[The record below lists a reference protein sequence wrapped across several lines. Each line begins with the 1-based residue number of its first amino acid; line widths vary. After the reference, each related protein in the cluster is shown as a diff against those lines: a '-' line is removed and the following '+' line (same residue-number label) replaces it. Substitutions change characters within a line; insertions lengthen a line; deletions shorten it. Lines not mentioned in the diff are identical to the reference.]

1 MKDMRKEYIPRKPI
15 DILKIGYRYIVSNPK
30 LIIPFMIYEAGF
42 VIGQAIFVIS
52 FLSLLSYFKAFNLI
66 PKIMEEL
73 SKKNYEYLLNPEILH
88 PIIAT
93 LFVTA
98 SAYIIVI
105 LMFDSFVKAGL
116 FPYLRKILIEGNGS
130 LRLFLGYAFHRWKL
144 VLKTNILT
152 YSIIISPLLPSL
164 ILFYFSISK
173 IIPTLSVENGIDELM
188 LGISA
193 LAFVGGVVLA
203 LILYLLLI
211 FAPIAAALDADN
223 PMLNVYKSIKIAR
236 REIGSVILYLC
247 VLSLIAI
254 ASVVIESIV
263 KVFYVTITS
272 LFALIISLAI
282 TPIINMFLVAVYE
295 YYFNESFA
303 PVKAGVME
311 LREIVKIARIMTG
324 ISKYL
329 RKFITSKDGLLALI
343 FTIILFMFG
352 VVLGLLTVSPDI
364 RDIIINSGII
374 VPGRMNP
381 EFKIYNRIFLGLDI
395 FFHNWKT
402 SLATAMAGI
411 AYSIPSAVATLFNGY
426 VIGVVYATIAN
437 PVKASA
443 IIVPHGIIE
452 IPAFLIASAAGL
464 RLGYIM
470 LKYVKGAITLNM
482 LEEELTN
489 TAVLVAALAILF
501 FIAGIIEGNI
511 TPIIAEHLG
520 WV

>member
-1 MKDMRKEYIPRKPI
+1 MEKEYIPRKPI
-15 DILKIGYRYIVSNPK
+15 DILKIGYKYIIRNPK
-30 LIIPFMIYEAGF
+30 MIIPFMIYEAGF
-42 VIGQAIFVIS
+42 VVGQAIFIIS

-66 PKIMEEL
+66 PKIVEEL
-73 SKKNYEYLLNPEILH
+73 SRKNYEYLLNSEILH
-88 PIIAT
+88 PIIVT
-93 LFVTA
+93 LFITA

-105 LMFDSFVKAGL
+105 LIFDSFVKAGL
-116 FPYLRKILIEGNGS
+116 FPYLRKILIEGDSS
-130 LRLFLGYAFHRWKL
+130 LRVFLGYAFYRWKL
-144 VLKTNILT
+144 VLKTNILA

-164 ILFYFSISK
+164 MLFYFSTSK
-173 IIPTLSVENGIDELM
+173 IIPTLGIENRIDELM

-193 LAFVGGVVLA
+193 LAFIGGLALA

-211 FAPIAAALDADN
+211 FAPIAAAIDADT
-223 PMLNVYKSIKIAR
+223 PILNVYKSIRIAK
-236 REIGSVILYLC
+236 REVGSVILYFC

-254 ASVVIESIV
+254 ASVAIEGIV
-263 KVFYVTITS
+263 KIFYVTITS

-295 YYFNESFA
+295 HHFNESFA
-303 PVKAGVME
+303 PVKAGIME
-311 LREIVKIARIMTG
+311 LREIVKIAKIMAG
-324 ISKYL
+324 INRYL
-329 RKFITSKDGLLALI
+329 RKFIMSKDGFLALVL
-343 FTIILFMFG
+343 TIILFTLG
-352 VVLGLLTVSPDI
+352 IILGLLTVSPDI

-426 VIGVVYATIAN
+426 VIGIVYATVAN
-437 PVKASA
+437 PIKASA
-443 IIVPHGIIE
+443 IIIPHGIIE

-470 LKYVKGAITLNM
+470 FKYIRGIISLNV

-489 TAVLVAALAILF
+489 TAVLVAALAVLF
-501 FIAGIIEGNI
+501 FIAGVIEGNI